1 MDPDHIRTGDEMTDD
16 PFERAVERAE
26 AATER
31 ADAERRQRWQERWAA
46 GQRKAFRIHAT
57 VFVAVQAL
65 ILAVWVL
72 AWQVG
77 GTGYPWFI
85 YPLLGWGI
93 GLAAHY
99 AVVHEH
105 LKGK

>member
-1 MDPDHIRTGDEMTDD
+1 MTND

-26 AATER
+26 AAVER
-31 ADAERRQRWQERWAA
+31 SEAEHRQRRQQRWAA

-57 VFVAVQAL
+57 VFVSVQVL
-65 ILAVWVL
+65 IVAVWAL
-72 AWQVG
+72 ALTVG
-77 GTGYPWFI
+77 GTSFPWFI

-105 LKGK
+105 FRRKGAPDEVRIEP